1 MSLLSKLFGKGK
13 TSDPAEAAPSPPEP
27 VSIDPVTASGAPP
40 DPAMTS
46 RLRTLIETPPAQRD
60 DAWQRTFFSTLW
72 TAAIEIPSPEAFTG
86 PDGFRYLRLDL
97 PATESFVA
105 HNFAG
110 LAQPCLEAGSGA
122 VLFAHPEAAEPAYV
136 IPMGVI
142 ESLVRYRDWRGD
154 PVDLEEAEGAS
165 PDTEITIAAGTK
177 VLTGTPS
184 VDYLSREAARALD
197 RHLKTE
203 WKLTHPRVLV
213 MTSAAMQP
221 SRSLVFN
228 ARRSAFK
235 SDEEAQHFFERISW
249 FIPPSRTVTLMPE
262 DWSEATMTPLA
273 ELAKA

>member
-1 MSLLSKLFGKGK
+1 MSLLSKLFGRGK
-13 TSDPAEAAPSPPEP
+13 AAGPAVPSLAEP
-27 VSIDPVTASGAPP
+27 VSIDPTAASGEQP
-40 DPAMTS
+40 DPAMTA
-46 RLRTLIETPPAQRD
+46 RLRILIETPPGERD
-60 DAWQRTFFSTLW
+60 EAWQRSFFSTLW
-72 TAAIEIPSPEAFTG
+72 TAAIEIPSSEAFTG

-122 VLFAHPEAAEPAYV
+122 VLFAHPDAADPVYV

-154 PVDLEEAEGAS
+154 PVDLEEAEDAS
-165 PDTEITIAAGTK
+165 PDREITIAAGTK

-184 VDYLSREAARALD
+184 VDYLSREAAHALD

-203 WKLTHPRVLV
+203 WKLPHPRVLV